1 MIKDQQIEDYI
12 LSHIEKEP
20 KYLTH
25 LTRLTHLHTLKPRM
39 LSGHLEGR
47 MLKMFVGMVNAKRVL
62 EIGTF
67 TGYSALCM
75 AEALPED
82 GEVHTCEIF
91 DELEPFLEEVFAGAG
106 EWGGKVHLHIGDAAD
121 IIPTL
126 DGVFDVAYLDGNKR
140 RYVED
145 LEIVYPK
152 MRKGG
157 LIIADNTLWDGHVVE
172 PSSIELY
179 EKVKTGQ
186 APNFN
191 AASKE
196 AQTVGIMAFNDFVAN
211 DPRFET
217 VLIPVRD
224 GMTLLR
230 VL

>member
-1 MIKDQQIEDYI
+1 MNVWSDEIQQYI
-12 LSHIEKEP
+12 LTHIEKEP
-20 KYLTH
+20 DFLKL
-25 LTRLTHLHTLKPRM
+25 LTRKTHLHTLKPRM

-47 MLKMFVGMVNAKRVL
+47 MLKMFCQMVSAKRIL

-91 DELEPFLEEVFAGAG
+91 DELEPFLNSVFSEAG
-106 EWGGKVHLHIGDAAD
+106 ELGKKVHLHIGDAAD
-121 IIPTL
+121 TVPTL
-126 DGVFDVAYLDGNKR
+126 EGNFDVAYLDGNKR

-145 LEIVYPK
+145 LEMVYPK

-172 PSSIELY
+172 QCSIDLYNSVCSNPDKQISSKDE
-179 EKVKTGQ
+179 
-186 APNFN
+186 
-191 AASKE
+191 
-196 AQTVGIMAFNDFVAN
+196 QTVGIMAFNDLVAN
-211 DPRFET
+211 DSRFET
-217 VLIPVRD
+217 VMVPVRD
-224 GMTLLR
+224 GMTLIR